1 MSELSKRQPPSVR
14 IGAGIKVAA
23 LVFTLG
29 AIALAADLA
38 WLAPG
43 HATAQQSTPATASA
57 PASEPGEYRDYPP
70 PSTPPGTESGE
81 HIQAF

>member
-1 MSELSKRQPPSVR
+1 MTDLSQSQASSGRV
-14 IGAGIKVAA
+14 GAGIKLAA

-43 HATAQQSTPATASA
+43 PMPSRDSTREMPVKY
-57 PASEPGEYRDYPP
+57 EPGERIRYPEP
-70 PSTPPGTESGE
+70 ATPPGAQPEP
-81 HIQAF
+81 HVQAF

>member
-1 MSELSKRQPPSVR
+1 MTDLSQAPSGRV
-14 IGAGIKVAA
+14 GAGIKLAA

-43 HATAQQSTPATASA
+43 PMPSRDSAREMPVKHETSESIRYPA
-57 PASEPGEYRDYPP
+57 PA
-70 PSTPPGTESGE
+70 TPPGAQPEPHT
-81 HIQAF
+81 QTF

>member
-38 WLAPG
+38 WMVPG
-43 HATAQQSTPATASA
+43 HATVTVRTPATPEA
-57 PASEPGEYRDYPP
+57 PANESAAYRDNPAL
-70 PSTPPGTESGE
+70 STPPATEAGE
-81 HIQAF
+81 HVQAF

>member
-1 MSELSKRQPPSVR
+1 MTDFSQVHASPGGL
-14 IGAGIKVAA
+14 GAGIKVAA

-38 WLAPG
+38 WLAP
-43 HATAQQSTPATASA
+43 AQDSVRDGARELPVKYETIGGTRYPAPSA
-57 PASEPGEYRDYPP
+57 PAGAEPEA
-70 PSTPPGTESGE
+70 

>member
-1 MSELSKRQPPSVR
+1 MSDLSTLQTSTVR
-14 IGAGIKVAA
+14 IGAGIKLAA

-38 WLAPG
+38 WMAPG
-43 HATAQQSTPATASA
+43 HATVWEITPASTAA
-57 PASEPGEYRDYPP
+57 TDAAEYRGYPA
-70 PSTPPGTESGE
+70 PSTPSEATE